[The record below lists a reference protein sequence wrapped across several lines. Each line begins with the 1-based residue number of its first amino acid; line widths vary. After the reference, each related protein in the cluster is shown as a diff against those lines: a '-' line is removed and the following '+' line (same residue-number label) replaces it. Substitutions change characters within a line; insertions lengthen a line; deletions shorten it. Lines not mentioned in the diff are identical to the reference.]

1 MKAFRFASV
10 GLLVLFVISCSA
22 QTSWIMVGKWQ
33 KVDGKETIEFMR
45 DGTVV
50 LVSGPTDIKTTFRM
64 KDPKTLDISL
74 ATFGTVTMQLAV
86 DKEILTLTDAK
97 GHALKYKKV
106 VAPPPVPAKK
116 QETGKK

>member
-1 MKAFRFASV
+1 MKAFRFASI
-10 GLLVLFVISCSA
+10 GLLVLFAVSCSV

-45 DGTVV
+45 DGTVI
-50 LVSGPTDIKTTFRM
+50 LASGPTYIKTTFRM

-74 ATFGTVTMQLAV
+74 ATFGVVTLQVAV

-106 VAPPPVPAKK
+106 VPPPPAPAKK
-116 QETGKK
+116 QEPSK